1 MPIKVKPDKDQLAQL
16 RHCTKIDASK
26 LADLA
31 IHLSDLAKP
40 PLSADQLLAEIKSK
54 LSREDAE
61 ALLPPVLSM
70 SMIAR
75 ASELKSTELV
85 KAFRN
90 AFDSSEEQDAW
101 DKIAGSIQALIETP
115 AIRLVTKAMQLSYD
129 YANLLRKA
137 NIVTDLRPLFDDTG
151 TVVEGGVVTNTL
163 RIAYQSDDGGHDL
176 SLALDLK
183 DVHKLREQC
192 ERAIK
197 KATSIRDEFSQSTNK
212 PCLISGESESHNE

>member
-16 RHCTKIDASK
+16 RHCTRIDASK
-26 LADLA
+26 LADLV

-40 PLSADQLLAEIKSK
+40 PLIADQLLAEIKSK
-54 LSREDAE
+54 LSSGDAE
-61 ALLPPVLSM
+61 ALLPQVLSM

-75 ASELKSTELV
+75 SSESKSTEVV

-90 AFDSSEEQDAW
+90 SFESPEEQDAW
-101 DKIAGSIQALIETP
+101 DKIAGSIQVLMDAP

-137 NIVTDLRPLFDDTG
+137 NIVTDLRPLFDDSG
-151 TVVEGGVVTNTL
+151 TVVEGGVVTHTL

-183 DVHKLREQC
+183 DVQKLYNQC

-197 KATSIRDEFSQSTNK
+197 KATSIRDEFSQATNK
-212 PCLISGESESHNE
+212 PCMISGESESHNE